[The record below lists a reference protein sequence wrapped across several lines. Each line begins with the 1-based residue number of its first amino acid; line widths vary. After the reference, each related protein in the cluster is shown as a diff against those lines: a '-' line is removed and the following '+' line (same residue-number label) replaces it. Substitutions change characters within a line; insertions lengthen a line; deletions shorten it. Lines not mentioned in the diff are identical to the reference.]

1 MLGLI
6 FSVIISVIV
15 SAILLPIVA
24 FWLSYFSGW
33 LCSLAIGDVLVQG
46 LNTLFNTTHFTEEMI
61 PVCAGTIGWL
71 GAIFMFFLTGGT
83 KSATNDIIEM
93 PPEESEEEEN

>member
-1 MLGLI
+1 MLGL
-6 FSVIISVIV
+6 FFGVIISAII
-15 SAILLPIVA
+15 STILLPVVT

-71 GAIFMFFLTGGT
+71 GGLLIRPNTNFIT
-83 KSATNDIIEM
+83 K
-93 PPEESEEEEN
+93 EEEKEN